1 LDRDRFGV
9 PGELADA
16 LGSMLVLHVAA
27 AGEVG

>member
-1 LDRDRFGV
+1 LGV
-9 PGELADA
+9 HGELADA